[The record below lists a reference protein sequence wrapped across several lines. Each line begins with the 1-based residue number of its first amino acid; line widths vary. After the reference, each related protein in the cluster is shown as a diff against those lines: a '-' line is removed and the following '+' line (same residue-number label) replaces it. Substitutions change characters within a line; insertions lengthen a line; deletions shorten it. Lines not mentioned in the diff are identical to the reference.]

1 MHLHPF
7 TLAETETY
15 LHRRGVTLDR
25 YDVVQTYMLT
35 GGVAYYLS
43 YFQPGLSLAE
53 NIDAIYF
60 AENGFLQTEYDRLFT
75 SLFADN
81 AGYRRIVETLS
92 ENRYGLT
99 REALAE
105 KAGIALGGYNVTRR
119 TTVRIG
125 TTTRTVRS

>member
-60 AENGFLQTEYDRLFT
+60 AEQCLPPRVIKWRNK
-75 SLFADN
+75 
-81 AGYRRIVETLS
+81 RRI
-92 ENRYGLT
+92 
-99 REALAE
+99 
-105 KAGIALGGYNVTRR
+105 KW
-119 TTVRIG
+119 RIK
-125 TTTRTVRS
+125 